1 MSFPDANLKAA
12 IRNAISK
19 SSGEIYLSDL
29 AGLTTLNA
37 SNKGISNLTGLES
50 CTALSNL
57 DLSHNEIADISPL
70 VANTGLGSGDTVHL
84 EYNPLSGDSY
94 GYVKQLTS
102 RGVSVIWG
110 SL

>member
-29 AGLTTLNA
+29 AGLITLNA
-37 SNKGISNLTGLES
+37 SNKGISNLTGLEY